1 MNKKLFNLEDV
12 AFYLNCSKS
21 TIYRYVRERRIS
33 YIRRGRR
40 LLFRETDIEAFLERH
55 QISVH

>member
-1 MNKKLFNLEDV
+1 MNKKLLNLDDV
-12 AFYLNCSKS
+12 ALYLNCSKS
-21 TIYRYVRERRIS
+21 TMYRYVREGRIS

-40 LLFRETDIEAFLERH
+40 LLFRETDIEAFLDKH

>member
-1 MNKKLFNLEDV
+1 MNKKLLNLEDV
-12 AFYLNCSKS
+12 AIYLNCSKS
-21 TIYRYVRERRIS
+21 TMYRYVRENRIS

-55 QISVH
+55 QISVD

>member
-1 MNKKLFNLEDV
+1 MDRKLLNLEDV
-12 AFYLNCSKS
+12 AIYLNCSKS
-21 TIYRYVRERRIS
+21 TMYRYIKESRIS

-40 LLFRETDIEAFLERH
+40 LLFRESDIEAFLDKH

>member
-1 MNKKLFNLEDV
+1 MKKKLLNLEDV
-12 AFYLNCSKS
+12 AIYLNCSKS
-21 TIYRYVRERRIS
+21 TMYRYVKESRIS

-55 QISVH
+55 TIH

>member
-1 MNKKLFNLEDV
+1 MDKKLFNLDDV
-12 AFYLNCSKS
+12 ALYLNCSKS
-21 TIYRYVRERRIS
+21 TMYRYVRERRIS

-55 QISVH
+55 SNH